1 MTWFVTRDKDGKI
14 DGLFR
19 AHQPDTPEEALA
31 DDNAEVRAHVN
42 PPPDPRMVEI
52 KADPG
57 RAALRDRL
65 ASATPAQ
72 IDAYVDADVTTLAQ
86 ARGMFKAILK
96 LIALDA
102 RG

>member
-1 MTWFVTRDKDGKI
+1 MTWYATRGKDGRI

-19 AHQPDTPEEALA
+19 AHQPGTPKEELA
-31 DDNAEVRAHVN
+31 DDDPEVRERQN

-72 IDAYVDADVTTLAQ
+72 IDAYIDANVTTLAQ

-102 RG
+102 RE